1 MTDYID
7 ETIDDICIFIKSNKE
22 LFIYIFIYLII
33 KNILLYYYD
42 DIY

>member
-1 MTDYID
+1 MSELFD
-7 ETIDDICIFIKSNKE
+7 ETIDDIYIFIKSNKE
-22 LFIYIFIYLII
+22 LFIYIFMYLII